1 MWLST
6 ISGEAT
12 WSLSSSATL
21 AACMLWG
28 HSPAMWIA
36 ALGTVVAELLV
47 LRKPWMRAWFN
58 GGQMA
63 ITMWVAGWVFTLLGG
78 PSDGLHALPT
88 GDVQAGQWVA
98 LRLAPA
104 ILGLFAGFLL
114 VNRALVAVAVAWS
127 TDRPYLRVLREDWFY
142 AERLLEDGAAF
153 LLAPL
158 MVISYRAIGYV
169 GVALFYA
176 PLFMIYESG
185 RRYVE
190 LQKAQRQIVHT
201 ERLAAKG
208 EMAAE
213 IGHELRT
220 QLAAISG
227 HAQMLLKDAER
238 KVYEHVERRGRIII
252 EQSRRMEVMAKGLM
266 DFSRAEL
273 NVERVDLNA
282 LVQRSI
288 EFVRTQNR
296 FDGVEWDLRLAEQV
310 PALRGDPGQL
320 QQVLLNLFVNA
331 ADAMKEQALGAQ
343 GHRGDEFDRRPRAA
357 GADRGHRHRSRHR
370 GLEPHAH
377 LRAALH
383 DQARRARLRALDL
396 VPHHREPRR
405 AHHRR
410 EPAGAGG
417 VLHRH
422 AARERVGGLGL
433 IPAAGW
439 ALVARVDFGAC
450 VLFAEDGTL
459 FTATVR
465 GRVMG
470 RKKALGNAVVVG
482 DLVRLEAGADQVV
495 VDQVQPR
502 RNVFSRRA
510 AGEQAIEQVVAANLD
525 QVVLVTSLAQPEF
538 TPGFA
543 DRVLAQAEHAGIPA
557 RLVLNKTDLGS
568 ADAGA
573 RPARTNT
580 NAPACPAT
588 RCARRAARAWRRC
601 ATPCT
606 GGARSSSGTRAWG
619 RARCSTPW
627 SPRWTCSWA
636 WSTRRPARG
645 ATPRRRRCWSA
656 RPRTS
661 S

>member
-1 MWLST
+1 MSRKLATYVMSVGLVAAALLGFNLPRELGSEWGHYLAWILIYVISESMWLST

-21 AACMLWG
+21 AVCMLWG
-28 HSPAMWIA
+28 YAPAMWIA
-36 ALGTVVAELLV
+36 ALGTVTAELLV

-63 ITMWVAGWVFTLLGG
+63 VTVWIAGLFFTLLGG
-78 PSDGLHALPT
+78 PSAGLHGVSP
-88 GDVQAGQWVA
+88 GNVQAGQWMA
-98 LRLAPA
+98 LRLVPA

-158 MVISYRAIGYV
+158 MVISYGAVGYV

-227 HAQMLLKDAER
+227 HAQMLLKDSER

-252 EQSRRMEVMAKGLM
+252 EQSRRMEAIAKGLM

-273 NVERVDLNA
+273 VVERVDLNS

-331 ADAMKEQALGAQ
+331 ADAMK
-343 GHRGDEFDRRPRAA
+343 DRPSVRKVI
-357 GADRGHRHRSRHR
+357 GVTSSTDDRGRLVRVVVTDTGPGIAASNLTRIF
-370 GLEPHAH
+370 EPHFTTKPDGH
-377 LRAALH
+377 GFGLSTSYRIIVNH
-383 DQARRARLRALDL
+383 
-396 VPHHREPRR
+396 
-405 AHHRR
+405 
-410 EPAGAGG
+410 GG
-417 VLHRH
+417 RITAESHP
-422 AARERVGGLGL
+422 G
-433 IPAAGW
+433 
-439 ALVARVDFGAC
+439 DGAC
-450 VLFAEDGTL
+450 FVITL
-459 FTATVR
+459 PVN
-465 GRVMG
+465 G
-470 RKKALGNAVVVG
+470 
-482 DLVRLEAGADQVV
+482 
-495 VDQVQPR
+495 
-502 RNVFSRRA
+502 
-510 AGEQAIEQVVAANLD
+510 
-525 QVVLVTSLAQPEF
+525 
-538 TPGFA
+538 PG
-543 DRVLAQAEHAGIPA
+543 G
-557 RLVLNKTDLGS
+557 
-568 ADAGA
+568 
-573 RPARTNT
+573 
-580 NAPACPAT
+580 
-588 RCARRAARAWRRC
+588 
-601 ATPCT
+601 
-606 GGARSSSGTRAWG
+606 WG
-619 RARCSTPW
+619 
-627 SPRWTCSWA
+627 
-636 WSTRRPARG
+636 
-645 ATPRRRRCWSA
+645 
-656 RPRTS
+656 
-661 S
+661 